1 MSADPKDG
9 GLPPGGAPQQ
19 ACGSGPCAA
28 CVDARQ
34 MSSPCA
40 RVGTRRPPSVRVR
53 RRLRRAGEQVPRAVP
68 ALRRLVHQG
77 QGARRRSLVWSAR
90 LLSRCLLF
98 PPHGQ
103 DNSYEDKDGPY
114 RPLIRQPEERSSH
127 AGTVALGS

>member
-34 MSSPCA
+34 MSSP
-40 RVGTRRPPSVRVR
+40 
-53 RRLRRAGEQVPRAVP
+53 RAGEQVPRAVP